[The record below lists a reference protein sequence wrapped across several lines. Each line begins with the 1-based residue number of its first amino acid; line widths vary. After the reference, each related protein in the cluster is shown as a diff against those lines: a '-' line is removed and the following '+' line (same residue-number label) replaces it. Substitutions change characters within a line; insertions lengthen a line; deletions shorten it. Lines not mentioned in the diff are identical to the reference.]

1 MWFFLILLTQTKELC
16 FSRVCISQKIAAD
29 VAFLADLCDRYVRP
43 VEGQLLIGRDTSCV
57 FVPVG
62 DACRVCPVDGKLA
75 PHPAD
80 VQATSTKLYSENGCN
95 PGAQRQGR
103 ALFNKNLMN

>member
-1 MWFFLILLTQTKELC
+1 M
-16 FSRVCISQKIAAD
+16 
-29 VAFLADLCDRYVRP
+29 
-43 VEGQLLIGRDTSCV
+43 
-57 FVPVG
+57 FVPAG
-62 DACRVCPVDGKLA
+62 DAGRVRPVDGKLA

-103 ALFNKNLMN
+103 ALFQKKLNELGNPWQVKRPVMSLNSHKTKKKKSAN